1 MQQQPG
7 LQISTPRP
15 QSVGCMTLVYS
26 ASVASLPS
34 LLPSLAMADTE
45 FDTLELRGRSVTET
59 LSPLEDLGQDKQ
71 VGGDI
76 VVFGRNVLRRTD
88 DFQENTNG
96 ATNGNDEKYDKLELR
111 NRTVTETMS
120 LVKELGQ
127 DKEEEE
133 EAEAEGAAA
142 EVTAENGGQ
151 FDKLELRS
159 RTVTETLS
167 LVADLGQDKKEEEE
181 KSNGEEFDKLEL
193 RGRTVT
199 ETLSR
204 VEDFGQN
211 QEAKEAEEGG
221 EPGAKKQK
229 FDTLSLR
236 GREVTETLSPL
247 DN

>member
-1 MQQQPG
+1 
-7 LQISTPRP
+7 
-15 QSVGCMTLVYS
+15 MTLVYS

-120 LVKELGQ
+120 LVKDLGQ

-133 EAEAEGAAA
+133 EEEEAA

-151 FDKLELRS
+151 FR
-159 RTVTETLS
+159 
-167 LVADLGQDKKEEEE
+167 VA
-181 KSNGEEFDKLEL
+181 SFD
-193 RGRTVT
+193 RPA
-199 ETLSR
+199 S
-204 VEDFGQN
+204 
-211 QEAKEAEEGG
+211 
-221 EPGAKKQK
+221 
-229 FDTLSLR
+229 
-236 GREVTETLSPL
+236 
-247 DN
+247 

>member
-1 MQQQPG
+1 
-7 LQISTPRP
+7 
-15 QSVGCMTLVYS
+15 MTLVYS

-120 LVKELGQ
+120 LVKDLGQ
-127 DKEEEE
+127 DKEEEV
-133 EAEAEGAAA
+133 AEGAAA

-167 LVADLGQDKKEEEE
+167 LVADLGQDKKEENGGTAT
-181 KSNGEEFDKLEL
+181 SNGNGNASD
-193 RGRTVT
+193 
-199 ETLSR
+199 
-204 VEDFGQN
+204 
-211 QEAKEAEEGG
+211 AE
-221 EPGAKKQK
+221 K
-229 FDTLSLR
+229 FDTLELR
-236 GREVTETLSPL
+236 NRSA
-247 DN
+247 

>member
-1 MQQQPG
+1 MQQQLG

-120 LVKELGQ
+120 LVKDLGQ

-133 EAEAEGAAA
+133 

>member
-1 MQQQPG
+1 
-7 LQISTPRP
+7 
-15 QSVGCMTLVYS
+15 MTLVYS
-26 ASVASLPS
+26 ASIASLPS
-34 LLPSLAMADTE
+34 IAMADAK

-71 VGGDI
+71 VGGDT
-76 VVFGRNVLRRTD
+76 VVFCVLRRTD
-88 DFQENTNG
+88 DFQEDTNG

-120 LVKELGQ
+120 LVKDLGQ
-127 DKEEEE
+127 DKEEE
-133 EAEAEGAAA
+133 ADGAAA
-142 EVTAENGGQ
+142 EVAAENGGQ

-167 LVADLGQDKKEEEE
+167 LVADLGQDKKEEEEE

-211 QEAKEAEEGG
+211 QEAEEAE

>member
-7 LQISTPRP
+7 LQISRPRP

-120 LVKELGQ
+120 LVKDLGQ

-133 EAEAEGAAA
+133 EEEGAAA

-211 QEAKEAEEGG
+211 QEAEEGG

>member
-7 LQISTPRP
+7 LQISRPRP

-111 NRTVTETMS
+111 NRTVTET
-120 LVKELGQ
+120 
-127 DKEEEE
+127 
-133 EAEAEGAAA
+133 
-142 EVTAENGGQ
+142 
-151 FDKLELRS
+151 
-159 RTVTETLS
+159 LS
-167 LVADLGQDKKEEEE
+167 PVEDLGQEKKVSEE
-181 KSNGEEFDKLEL
+181 SD
-193 RGRTVT
+193 
-199 ETLSR
+199 
-204 VEDFGQN
+204 QCC
-211 QEAKEAEEGG
+211 
-221 EPGAKKQK
+221 
-229 FDTLSLR
+229 
-236 GREVTETLSPL
+236 
-247 DN
+247 

>member
-34 LLPSLAMADTE
+34 LLPSLAMANTE

-120 LVKELGQ
+120 LVKDLGQ
-127 DKEEEE
+127 DKE
-133 EAEAEGAAA
+133 
-142 EVTAENGGQ
+142 
-151 FDKLELRS
+151 
-159 RTVTETLS
+159 
-167 LVADLGQDKKEEEE
+167 EEEE

>member
-7 LQISTPRP
+7 LQISRPRP

-34 LLPSLAMADTE
+34 LLPSLAMANTE

-120 LVKELGQ
+120 LVKDLGQ

-133 EAEAEGAAA
+133 